1 MATRTPSLVERAAR
15 GVRALAGADSAHQA
29 RSHALA
35 ASLVTSTAEAICAFD
50 LGLRITEW
58 NPAMARLTGVPR
70 EKAVGRPGLAIEI
83 TADWTAP
90 GGAWTRA
97 LAGQETVLR
106 DEPWGRRWGDR
117 STFVEGTIAPL
128 RGPEGVVL
136 GGVMTLRDVSE
147 RVMAADL
154 LRASEARFRNLFDR
168 AAVGIVVLDVD
179 GVVRDVNPA
188 FERLLG
194 YDAQEIVGRR
204 AGDLSPPEDAHRT
217 REPVREVYAG
227 RRRSA
232 SVETRML
239 RKDGE
244 ARWVSFSVSRFEGF
258 GAGEAV
264 VGMAHDVTERKAL
277 ETQLAHQA
285 YHDALTGLANRVLFT
300 ERVTRALGAAGEDRE
315 RVAAIFCD
323 LDDFKKVNDSM
334 GHEAGDRLLKVA
346 AERLL
351 NATRGCDTVAR
362 LGGDEFAVL
371 IDNAQSGDDVLVVA
385 GRIVEALRQPI
396 QLGAAEVCVGG
407 SVGVARAE
415 PGDDA
420 AALLRNADTA
430 MYRAKEAG
438 RGRFA
443 VFETGMHSDAMER
456 LELEGGLRHAAA
468 RGELRLRYQPIVELE
483 SERLAGV
490 EALLRWEHPER
501 GLLSPA
507 TFLGVAEETG
517 LIVAL
522 GRWVLG
528 EACRQ
533 GAAWDAAI
541 REAGG
546 APPAFTVTVNVS
558 GRQLHDATFVAD
570 VADALA
576 ESGFPP
582 ARLLLE
588 ITETIWV
595 EEDEATVARLRAL
608 KLLGLRLAI
617 DDFGTG
623 YASLGYLQRFPID
636 VIKIDKRFV
645 DGVARDRGS
654 DAAFARAII
663 GLGAM
668 LALPTVAEGIARPAQ
683 QERLQALGC
692 RLGQGFLFAEPLD
705 PAYVERLLHDRPAP
719 QGLLGAPGPAA
730 PAPPEASAP
739 AAPAVARAA

>member
-1 MATRTPSLVERAAR
+1 
-15 GVRALAGADSAHQA
+15 
-29 RSHALA
+29 
-35 ASLVTSTAEAICAFD
+35 
-50 LGLRITEW
+50 
-58 NPAMARLTGVPR
+58 
-70 EKAVGRPGLAIEI
+70 
-83 TADWTAP
+83 
-90 GGAWTRA
+90 
-97 LAGQETVLR
+97 
-106 DEPWGRRWGDR
+106 
-117 STFVEGTIAPL
+117 
-128 RGPEGVVL
+128 
-136 GGVMTLRDVSE
+136 
-147 RVMAADL
+147 
-154 LRASEARFRNLFDR
+154 
-168 AAVGIVVLDVD
+168 
-179 GVVRDVNPA
+179 
-188 FERLLG
+188 
-194 YDAQEIVGRR
+194 
-204 AGDLSPPEDAHRT
+204 
-217 REPVREVYAG
+217 
-227 RRRSA
+227 
-232 SVETRML
+232 
-239 RKDGE
+239 
-244 ARWVSFSVSRFEGF
+244 
-258 GAGEAV
+258 
-264 VGMAHDVTERKAL
+264 
-277 ETQLAHQA
+277 
-285 YHDALTGLANRVLFT
+285 
-300 ERVTRALGAAGEDRE
+300 
-315 RVAAIFCD
+315 
-323 LDDFKKVNDSM
+323 
-334 GHEAGDRLLKVA
+334 
-346 AERLL
+346 
-351 NATRGCDTVAR
+351 
-362 LGGDEFAVL
+362 
-371 IDNAQSGDDVLVVA
+371 
-385 GRIVEALRQPI
+385 
-396 QLGAAEVCVGG
+396 
-407 SVGVARAE
+407 
-415 PGDDA
+415 
-420 AALLRNADTA
+420 

-541 REAGG
+541 RDAGG

-558 GRQLHDATFVAD
+558 GRQLHDAAFVAD
-570 VADALA
+570 VAAALA
-576 ESGFPP
+576 GSGFPP

-608 KLLGLRLAI
+608 KLLGVRLAI

-645 DGVARDRGS
+645 DGVARERGS

-663 GLGAM
+663 ALGAM

-719 QGLLGAPGPAA
+719 QGLLGAPAPAA
-730 PAPPEASAP
+730 PEAPG
-739 AAPAVARAA
+739 APAVARAA